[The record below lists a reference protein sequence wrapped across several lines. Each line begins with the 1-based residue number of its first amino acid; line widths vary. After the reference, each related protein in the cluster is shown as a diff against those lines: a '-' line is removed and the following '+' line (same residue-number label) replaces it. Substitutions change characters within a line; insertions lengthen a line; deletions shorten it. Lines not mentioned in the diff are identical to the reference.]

1 MKKLKKI
8 SDFFSKNKENKK
20 EKKNTEMTAVEKTGD
35 MSLRVP
41 FAEKKKPE
49 TASTPVSS
57 RVYTYVHGFDRPMFI
72 IILLL
77 SFFGLIM
84 VYSSSYVYAL
94 TYMGN
99 GAHFAIRQAIFLV
112 LGISIMLVITMFG
125 YKIIKLGT
133 LPAYALALVLLLL
146 VLIIGVS
153 EGDAKRWI
161 YIGPVSF
168 QPSEFMKI
176 TMILMVAWFSSKFK
190 STIHSN
196 VRTKK
201 AFWKASLFGTFIP
214 AAIIGVSC
222 LLVLLENHLS
232 GAIILFLIGF
242 AILWSNGSPK
252 VWTVAFAI
260 FVVAAVAFVIFAVT
274 NKPDEVKA
282 LVPNYMFVRVDS
294 WLHPENYSTRDELWQ
309 TIQGQIAIGSGGFFG
324 RGFGQSLQKH
334 LFVSMPQNDFIFAI
348 VCEEMG
354 FIGAVTVIGL
364 YMAFVARG
372 LHIARNSPDVFCAVT
387 ATGISAH
394 VGFQAILNIAV
405 VTGLIPNTGI
415 SLPFFSAG
423 GSSLIFLFIEMG
435 ILLCISKY
443 TPVYETDKKRIP
455 RKGKSER

>member
-1 MKKLKKI
+1 MSAELKKKRKK
-8 SDFFSKNKENKK
+8 SKKP
-20 EKKNTEMTAVEKTGD
+20 TELTAVEKSG
-35 MSLRVP
+35 
-41 FAEKKKPE
+41 E
-49 TASTPVSS
+49 TALATPSAEIKRPKVSAAPVSS
-57 RVYTYVHGFDRPMFI
+57 NVYTYVHGFDRPMFI

-77 SFFGLIM
+77 SFFGLVM

-99 GAHFAIRQAIFLV
+99 SAHFAIRQAIFLAI
-112 LGISIMLVITMFG
+112 GIGIMLIITMFG
-125 YKIIKLGT
+125 YKIIKFGAI
-133 LPAYALALVLLLL
+133 PAYLGALLLLLL

-161 YIGPVSF
+161 YIGPISF
-168 QPSEFMKI
+168 QPSELMKI
-176 TMILMVAWFSSKFK
+176 AMILMVALVSDVFK
-190 STIHSN
+190 TKIQTN
-196 VRTKK
+196 VRTAK
-201 AFWKASLFGTFIP
+201 AFWISSGLGTFLP
-214 AAIIGVSC
+214 AGIIGVSC

-242 AILWSNGSPK
+242 SILWSNGSKSIWPI
-252 VWTVAFAI
+252 TFTLIAI
-260 FVVAAVAFVIFAVT
+260 GVVAFVIFAVS
-274 NKPDEVKA
+274 NHPEEVKA
-282 LVPNYMFVRVDS
+282 AVPNYMFVRIDS
-294 WLHPENYSTRDELWQ
+294 WLHPENYSARDELWQ

-364 YMAFVARG
+364 YIAFVARG
-372 LHIARNSPDVFCAVT
+372 LHIARNAPDVFCAVT

-394 VGFQAILNIAV
+394 VGLQALLNIAV

-443 TPVYETDKKRIP
+443 TPVYESTPKKRMQS
-455 RKGKSER
+455 RQKSER